1 MLSKVLIFLKVFPD
15 DEFST
20 DFLASVDEAEDLPKT
35 YCNFWINQLVFV
47 YAFYHLNVIQ
57 GHQLP

>member
-1 MLSKVLIFLKVFPD
+1 MLSKVLIFLKIFSD

-20 DFLASVDEAEDLPKT
+20 DFLASVDEAEAKT